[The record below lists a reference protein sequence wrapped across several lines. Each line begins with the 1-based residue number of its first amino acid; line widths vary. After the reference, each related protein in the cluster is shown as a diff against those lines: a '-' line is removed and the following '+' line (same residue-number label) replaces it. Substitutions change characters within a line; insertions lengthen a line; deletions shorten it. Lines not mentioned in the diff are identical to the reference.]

1 MTDETT
7 TTSQPEDALEPTL
20 SDETGA
26 VGDGTELSDGN
37 RQPEETAEYWK
48 ERYSEA
54 RKGGEQASRAAQQ
67 AQQQLQQ
74 QAAQQQQMYQHYMGQ
89 QQQPQQQI
97 GQDYLTNE
105 ERTML
110 DKATEELDIRAV
122 NQIRDIASD
131 RRQQQATY
139 QAQQQMMQTAGTQ
152 YQQQNEMEFFKR
164 NADILSDPVMQN
176 EVLQE
181 ALRIQNDPVEASS
194 IKGINDQT
202 AYISTPTGAMVNRY
216 AIAQVVR
223 EKRAELKQVKGKA
236 LKSSISNTIGAPGR
250 GSGEPGRATSE
261 TFNPSVHL
269 SSDER
274 SMIDRMATKVQD
286 PMTYASYWKGLN
298 PKVKK
303 ARLSEGNSV
312 AREKDYK

>member
-26 VGDGTELSDGN
+26 VGDGQQLSDGN
-37 RQPEETAEYWK
+37 RQPEETVDYWK

-67 AQQQLQQ
+67 AQQQMQQQ
-74 QAAQQQQMYQHYMGQ
+74 QAQMQQYYQGQQ
-89 QQQPQQQI
+89 QQQPQI
-97 GQDYLTNE
+97 GNDYLTAD

-110 DKATEELDIRAV
+110 DKATEELDLKTV
-122 NQIRDIASD
+122 GQIRDIASD
-131 RRQQQATY
+131 RRQQQTTY
-139 QAQQQMMQTAGTQ
+139 QAQQQMVQTAGLQ
-152 YQQQNEMEFFKR
+152 YQQANEMEFFKR
-164 NADILSDPVMQN
+164 NADILSDPVMQS

-181 ALRIQNDPVEASS
+181 AVRIQNDPVEAAS
-194 IKGINDQT
+194 IKGINDQS
-202 AYISTPTGAMVNRY
+202 AYISTPTGTMVNRY

-236 LKSSISNTIGAPGR
+236 LKSSMSNTIGAPTR
-250 GSGEPGRATSE
+250 STGEPGQGTGG

-269 SSDER
+269 SADER
-274 SMIDRMATKVQD
+274 TMIDRMAKVANN
-286 PMTYASYWKGLN
+286 PMTYKSYWKGMDER
-298 PKVKK
+298 VKK
-303 ARLSEGNSV
+303 QRLSDGNAV
-312 AREKDYK
+312 TREKDFK